1 MADKFGTGA
10 PIQFKTGT
18 IAKLEIDDSVAKD
31 VGAVYFAVDTTNEK
45 GKIYF
50 DASNDLRIPMAVYTV
65 ATTSEDGLMS
75 ADDKAKLDAHNGRLT
90 TLENKVDTNAT
101 NIAQKQET
109 LKSDVQKAQSDADS
123 ANSEAKKA
131 QENAQNAV
139 TKSEEANALATSAYN
154 GLNDL
159 EQVVKIDSTGVKVLE
174 KANSKNYFQ
183 IKSDGMHVFNN
194 GEDVA
199 QFGQQSKMNNLA
211 VKDFFMFGAHRA
223 ETLTVNGEVGTA
235 FYWIG
240 DVE

>member
-101 NIAQKQET
+101 NIATNKT
-109 LKSDVQKAQSDADS
+109 NIATNTTNIAKNATNIATNKTNIATNTTNINTNTNDISAIQSYLADFVTYS
-123 ANSEAKKA
+123 A
-131 QENAQNAV
+131 
-139 TKSEEANALATSAYN
+139 
-154 GLNDL
+154 
-159 EQVVKIDSTGVKVLE
+159 ST
-174 KANSKNYFQ
+174 
-183 IKSDGMHVFNN
+183 
-194 GEDVA
+194 
-199 QFGQQSKMNNLA
+199 
-211 VKDFFMFGAHRA
+211 
-223 ETLTVNGEVGTA
+223 ETLTISKFA
-235 FYWIG
+235 
-240 DVE
+240 